1 MLLSGCSSTSHASTT
16 TVKPH
21 HSSLTSCGTV
31 KPRFIGIP
39 DTLPESARFV
49 FLFGPGPKDATVK
62 GTIDPC
68 DASWLVYEEE
78 SPSVGNA
85 MGYGHLVNG
94 NWVSIDLGTAQVGV
108 GTVPDRVRAD
118 LPIAPFG

>member
-1 MLLSGCSSTSHASTT
+1 M
-16 TVKPH
+16 
-21 HSSLTSCGTV
+21 TSCGTQRT
-31 KPRFIGIP
+31 RFIGIP
-39 DTLPESARFV
+39 DTLPASARAV
-49 FLFGPGPKDATVK
+49 FLSAPGPKDATVK
-62 GTIDPC
+62 GTLDPC

-94 NWVSIDLGTAQVGV
+94 SWVSIDLGTAQVGV

>member
-1 MLLSGCSSTSHASTT
+1 MFLSA
-16 TVKPH
+16 
-21 HSSLTSCGTV
+21 
-31 KPRFIGIP
+31 
-39 DTLPESARFV
+39 
-49 FLFGPGPKDATVK
+49 PGPKDATVK
-62 GTIDPC
+62 GTLDPC

-94 NWVSIDLGTAQVGV
+94 SWVSIDLGTAQVGV